1 MATSKSAPRRTEIV
15 ISEFEDRKLVT
26 DFLKSG
32 IWDKTGYCEYWY
44 LGRYYSDKDA
54 VCTWRGWLR
63 SNFGSRYE

>member
-1 MATSKSAPRRTEIV
+1 M